1 VTAAESL
8 SHIADRIEI
17 IELTAR
23 HAFLLDS
30 RNLDTIMDLWSDND
44 PVFDQEN
51 LGLTKYIGKEAIYD
65 YLEADAVGKLDATCH
80 LMSNHIIENITADTA
95 TGCHTVLMKGE
106 VKGGGPCEATVY
118 YDDRYVRED
127 GRWKLAS
134 RKVTP
139 LTKMILGGYEMPKN
153 S

>member
-1 VTAAESL
+1 VTETASM
-8 SHIADRIEI
+8 SHIADRLEI
-17 IELTAR
+17 IELAAR

-30 RNLDTIMDLWSDND
+30 RNLDTIMDLWTDDD

-51 LGLTKYIGKEAIYD
+51 LGLKKYVGKEAIRD
-65 YLEADAVGKLDATCH
+65 YLVTDAVGNLDATCH
-80 LMSNHIIENITADTA
+80 LMSNHIVENITDDTA
-95 TGCHTVLMKGE
+95 TGCHTVLMKGD

-134 RKVTP
+134 RTVTP
-139 LTKMILGGYEMPKN
+139 LTKMVLGGYEMPEN
-153 S
+153 E